1 MNSTKIYTAGIEYSL
16 ATEVLSGY
24 ENCGVDLCINDDC
37 EVLEIEFCSKQGYNL
52 SSQELLE
59 IKNIAINRL
68 GQNVITGFSSV
79 QKCVVEL
86 LKSRSLKL
94 ATAESCTSG
103 LISAKITEISGA
115 SEVFGFGLSAYSN
128 EVKINSLHVPEAVIE
143 KHGAVSSQTAASMAI
158 GAMRVSGADIG
169 LSITGVAGPG
179 TSEGKPVG
187 LIYVGLCDKA
197 GLWVLKLNINGEKY
211 NREQIRQRAANLALD
226 FVRRYLSFENFGA
239 NLYRGEEDYCITTDN
254 LAMFSVDN
262 TISYPMVS
270 KSTSSTSAN
279 FSITKS
285 KIINFIKDI
294 IPTKNDKFSDL
305 IRKSVA
311 ILLIIL
317 SIVFSVSLSSYFSA
331 ESKEISLNNSL
342 IQKHNE
348 FLGQFNEYHL
358 DNNGTFLSLSLL
370 KNKNNDL
377 QGWISNNY
385 LSINSAVMKS
395 DTENFYAKNNFDKKP
410 SKYGMIYVDF
420 DCDIS
425 TTSRSK
431 NVILY
436 GSNISNKFTFGN
448 LDEYLNINFYRRNP
462 IIKFDSYNDKGKYI
476 IFSVV
481 KLKEGVDKEFDYR
494 KINFEN
500 SSEYNSYIETIRNN
514 SIYSVDINV
523 DTDDDLLTLVTNL
536 NDDVKILIFARR
548 IKNNE
553 NLNNITATTNK
564 INQIIKE

>member
-1 MNSTKIYTAGIEYSL
+1 MDSTKIYTAGIEYSL

-24 ENCGVDLCINDDC
+24 ENCGVDLCINDDS

-52 SSQELLE
+52 SSQKLLE

-86 LKSRSLKL
+86 LKARSLKL

-187 LIYVGLCDKA
+187 LIYVGLCDKS
-197 GLWVLKLNINGEKY
+197 GLWVLKLELDGEKY

-226 FVRRYLSFENFGA
+226 FVRRYLSYEDFGA
-239 NLYRGEEDYCITTDN
+239 NLYRGEEDYCITTDK

-270 KSTSSTSAN
+270 KSTSFTSAN

-358 DNNGTFLSLSLL
+358 DNNGTFLSLSSL

-395 DTENFYAKNNFDKKP
+395 DAENFYAKNNFEKQP
-410 SKYGMIYVDF
+410 SKYGMIYVDS

-436 GSNISNKFTFGN
+436 GSNISNKFAFGN
-448 LDEYLNINFYRRNP
+448 LDQYLNINFYRTNP

-481 KLKEGVDKEFDYR
+481 KLKEGIDKEFDYR

-523 DTDDDLLTLVTNL
+523 DTDDDLLTLVTDL

-564 INQIIKE
+564 INQNN